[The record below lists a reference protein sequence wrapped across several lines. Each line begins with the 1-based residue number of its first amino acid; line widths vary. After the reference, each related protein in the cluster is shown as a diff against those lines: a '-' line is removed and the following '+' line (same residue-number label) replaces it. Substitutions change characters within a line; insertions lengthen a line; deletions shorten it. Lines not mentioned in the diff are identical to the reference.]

1 MVQNGYILH
10 VPTAGLPEFLKRA
23 RNELKTVTRKGI
35 LSQIARSA
43 EMPYDMKFIEGRKY
57 ETSIFDQA
65 VGMVV
70 SRISGVALGAF
81 RDDRFDFRASLI
93 IAKAGENDDFQY
105 VLFNAENTMI
115 RQYWDELPEVEQY
128 HFDATVAG
136 DDPDYESNAERG
148 RIWHSIFDEAGWNI
162 HLTGYAA
169 QLSIQ
174 PKIDEMNL
182 SVDELSEYFADADI
196 RSGEYV
202 KDSVALGKVRA
213 LMGSTPIEQIN
224 PYTLLEYFQRGLA
237 YVETRQGEIESRKLY
252 EQIKAGF
259 GPIIPDALTLSE

>member
-1 MVQNGYILH
+1 MIPITRAMQNAAGY
-10 VPTAGLPEFLKRA
+10 E
-23 RNELKTVTRKGI
+23 
-35 LSQIARSA
+35 
-43 EMPYDMKFIEGRKY
+43 
-57 ETSIFDQA
+57 
-65 VGMVV
+65 
-70 SRISGVALGAF
+70 
-81 RDDRFDFRASLI
+81 
-93 IAKAGENDDFQY
+93 
-105 VLFNAENTMI
+105 
-115 RQYWDELPEVEQY
+115 
-128 HFDATVAG
+128 
-136 DDPDYESNAERG
+136 
-148 RIWHSIFDEAGWNI
+148 HSIFDEAGWNI